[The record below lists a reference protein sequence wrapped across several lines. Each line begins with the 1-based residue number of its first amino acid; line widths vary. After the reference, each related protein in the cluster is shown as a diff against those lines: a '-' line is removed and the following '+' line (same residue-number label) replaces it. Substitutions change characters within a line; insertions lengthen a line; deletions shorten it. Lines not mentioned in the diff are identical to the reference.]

1 MDINNLHAAITMEII
16 SLNQCVTK
24 DTNSISCAI
33 YAHKENHL
41 RNLNNIATNYS
52 VYQTLAKDNCSEYL
66 F

>member
-1 MDINNLHAAITMEII
+1 MNISNLYAAIIMEIT
-16 SLNQCVTK
+16 SLNQCITE

-52 VYQTLAKDNCSEYL
+52 VHQTLAKDNCSEYL
-66 F
+66 C